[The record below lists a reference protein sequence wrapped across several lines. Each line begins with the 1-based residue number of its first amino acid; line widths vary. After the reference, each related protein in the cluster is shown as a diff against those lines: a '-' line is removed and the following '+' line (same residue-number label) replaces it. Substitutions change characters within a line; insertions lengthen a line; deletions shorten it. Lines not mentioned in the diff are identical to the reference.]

1 MSTPT
6 PPGRAAATFGECGW
20 TPAPVTGLGRSCPF
34 CRPHGEHR
42 GPDPDPRRWL
52 DGTVRPDTAQL
63 ATACTLVGYER
74 HTATL
79 VRAAEVTRRARHRA
93 QQFFPYGL
101 GPVLGDLMVPADGGG
116 DMLRALADLALD
128 MFARRRPPRVYP
140 VCPWGSSDST
150 GCGRDSFG
158 RLTHDYCRTPA
169 GPVPDWRSRAWAI
182 WCWRTARVVDRLPA
196 HLLQSRPRQAVDAG
210 APRHIGKGMIGPIRL
225 LIGRDGPAHRA
236 QVSSR
241 ALDTIVQRLAPAR
254 LDPFTVVW
262 LLHRHL
268 EMPRGGPYLH
278 GWRGYAPRSLFTAA
292 LQARHASLHQGTNDV
307 LVERLARFLDG
318 RTRRSPERIAQG
330 LLQEG
335 WDDQVHGTDELEAR
349 LRAAVHAATSA
360 DTELWEHRPGGKRVQ
375 SMDKPDLRTGDQ
387 TVDGDL
393 PGHEK
398 EVERVLA
405 KLSPAERKVAD
416 CYAADRLTWKQA
428 ALEAGQPQETGER
441 VRRKIKRLGNEDR
454 RRRNPA
460 PGGP

>member
-6 PPGRAAATFGECGW
+6 PPGREAATVGECGW
-20 TPAPVTGLGRSCPF
+20 TPAPVIGLGLSCPS
-34 CRPHGEHR
+34 CRPHRH
-42 GPDPDPRRWL
+42 PDPAPQRWL
-52 DGTVRPDTAQL
+52 DGTARPNTAQL
-63 ATACTLVGYER
+63 ARACTLTGYEQ

-93 QQFFPYGL
+93 QQLFPYGL
-101 GPVLGDLMVPADGGG
+101 GPVLGDLKIPADGGG

-128 MFARRRPPRVYP
+128 MVARRRPPRVYP

-158 RLTHDYCRTPA
+158 RLTHDRCRTPT

-182 WCWRTARVVDRLPA
+182 WCWSTAQVVDSLPA
-196 HLLQSRPRQAVDAG
+196 HLLQSRPQQAVDAG
-210 APRHIGKGMIGPIRL
+210 VPRHVGKGMIGPITL
-225 LIGRDGPAHRA
+225 LIGRDGPAQRA
-236 QVSSR
+236 RVSSQ
-241 ALDTIVQRLAPAR
+241 ALNAIVQRLAPSG
-254 LDPFTVVW
+254 LDFLTVIR
-262 LLHRHL
+262 LLHRQL

-292 LQARHASLHQGTNDV
+292 LQARHASLHQGPDDV
-307 LVERLARFLDG
+307 LVEHLARFLGG
-318 RTRRSPERIAQG
+318 RTSRSPKRIAQG
-330 LLQEG
+330 LLHEG

-360 DTELWEHRPGGKRVQ
+360 DTELWEHEHRGQRVQ
-375 SMDKPDLRTGDQ
+375 SMDKLDLRAGVQ

-393 PGHEK
+393 PGHEE

-428 ALEAGQPQETGER
+428 ALEAGQQPDMGER

-460 PGGP
+460 PGSP